1 MPNFTFKKDDVKV
14 YVVDTDSKTYNIDTN
29 DIEFGQTFQ
38 EKSFAVKTIHDQGSF
53 EGSVINRAN
62 PAEFS
67 LNTPL
72 LEEAT
77 NKILFTKLLN
87 SATFDLYISSQYDV
101 WKLEKCV
108 IQDGTFE
115 INKSRPLRLAI
126 SGEASK
132 LSKYT
137 PVDSVALNAIS
148 GKRIIIDVVGNTNW
162 ISVGAPSSIK
172 GTIFTAT
179 GNTSGNGGA
188 KLAVPGTLQN
198 TTITTTTYIMPTLST
213 LTFGTTD
220 VSSGV
225 TGLSVELQNDAQW
238 NAYTTVHGALLAT
251 NAETSQYPTNIR
263 NGKKVLGGSIQR
275 YLADTSTTVNTWNS
289 DTSLRL
295 RAGRDVGKTVIS
307 LTVVSQGSGY
317 NSVPEVTI
325 SGGGGTG
332 ATATATLTG
341 TAVTGLTLT
350 NPGSGYS
357 STPTVTIAES
367 PNPYANATATATTDA
382 ESVVYGVDFNISNC
396 SFTNRMA
403 AGNIFRE
410 EYNWRMT
417 QNPTA
422 LSDVII
428 YTTT

>member
-1 MPNFTFKKDDVKV
+1 MPNLSFKKEVEVRVVYNNTRYKIDV
-14 YVVDTDSKTYNIDTN
+14 SAID
-29 DIEFGQTFQ
+29 FGQTFQ
-38 EKSFAVKTIHDQGSF
+38 ESSFEVKTLHNQGSF
-53 EGSVINRAN
+53 EGSVVNKAN

-72 LEEAT
+72 LEEDT
-77 NKILFTKLLN
+77 NRVLFDRLID
-87 SATFDLYISSQYDV
+87 SATFDLYISNPGGIPLGSLPDPTPDEV

-108 IQDGTFE
+108 IQDGNFE
-115 INKSRPLRLAI
+115 INRSKPLRLAVN
-126 SGEASK
+126 GEASK

-137 PVDSVALNAIS
+137 EDIP
-148 GKRIIIDVVGNTNW
+148 
-162 ISVGAPSSIK
+162 
-172 GTIFTAT
+172 
-179 GNTSGNGGA
+179 GGSDPA
-188 KLAVPGTLQN
+188 A
-198 TTITTTTYIMPTLST
+198 TTTTYIMPTLATVT
-213 LTFGTTD
+213 LGSED
-220 VSSGV
+220 VSDSVVNLG
-225 TGLSVELQNDAQW
+225 VELQNDIEW
-238 NAYTTVHGALLAT
+238 NAYNTLHGALSAT
-251 NAETSQYPTNIR
+251 NAATSMYPDNFTS
-263 NGKKVLGGSIQR
+263 GTKVLGGSISK
-275 YLADTSTTVNTWNS
+275 YLDDNSTSVLTWNT

-295 RAGRDVGKTVIS
+295 RAGRDVGKTVTS

-396 SFTNRMA
+396 SFTNRISS
-403 AGNIFRE
+403 GPIFTE
-410 EYNWRMT
+410 SYDWRMT
-417 QNPTA
+417 QRPTA
-422 LSDVII
+422 LSSVIT
-428 YTTT
+428 YTTQE